1 MNQTK
6 IPKRISSALVN
17 SLSAGV
23 VPRIGLEYIAVGR
36 KLEIESVLRELGNVA
51 EGGAA
56 FKLITGRYGSGKS
69 FLIQILRNYAMDRDF
84 VVADADLSPE
94 RRLVG
99 TKGQGLATYREL
111 MTHLSTRTRPDG
123 GALEAVLQKWF
134 ASLQQQAMA
143 ELGLRPDDEKL
154 QVEVERRIFEVTGN
168 MEHMVHGFD
177 FARVLSAY
185 WNGYKMSDD
194 ELKQNALRWLRGEFP
209 TKTEARKALGVGVI
223 IDDDNWYDYMKL
235 WAEFTARIGYKGL
248 LLFIDEG
255 VNLYKITNTVSRQS
269 NYEKLLTIFNDTM
282 QGKAQHLGIFLGGTP
297 QFVEDQRR
305 GLFSYDAL
313 RSRLVAGRFGEG
325 AGMLHYAGPILRLEM
340 LSHAEI
346 LVLLEKL
353 RDLHA
358 SHYGY
363 AAALD
368 QRQLMRFM
376 ESELGRMG
384 ADALLTTREVVRDF
398 MDLLNTMHQYSER
411 GFDQLLPEAMN
422 RLQQSGGLFDNLGG
436 GSAAG
441 EGSASGAGTA
451 ARVGAGNPADGA
463 PGGYGEAGE
472 SGGYG
477 EADMS
482 GVRDEGAQSYGAGRG
497 YGGYGAGAASPE
509 TGGGAA
515 AGRPQPAAAPSAP
528 PKPRGSGFGESGEE
542 LSAAAAGSASRSGTG
557 TSRPDYS
564 GRGDLFAGGYGA
576 GEVPGDAPERE
587 RPRLNASAK
596 EADAASGQG
605 GPLRPRGSGFQS
617 GENVETLRS
626 GEVRS
631 GAVSLSER
639 DGDGRERY
647 ASDDSSLP
655 PRPTRPDDEGPDDI
669 LAELDL

>member
-99 TKGQGLATYREL
+99 TKGQGLGTYREL

-154 QVEVERRIFEVTGN
+154 PVEVERRIFEVTGN

-177 FARVLSAY
+177 FAKVLAAY

-209 TKTEARKALGVGVI
+209 TKTEARKCLGVGVI

-235 WAEFTARIGYKGL
+235 WAEFMSKIGYKGL

-363 AAALD
+363 ESSLD
-368 QRQLMRFM
+368 QGQLTRFM

-398 MDLLNTMHQYSER
+398 MDLLNTLHQYPDR
-411 GFDQLLPEAMN
+411 GFDQLLPDVLGRA
-422 RLQQSGGLFDNLGG
+422 QQSSGAFSGLGG
-436 GSAAG
+436 SSLSNESSA
-441 EGSASGAGTA
+441 SHPTASGANTA
-451 ARVGAGNPADGA
+451 ATEQPGTSSYGVGRG
-463 PGGYGEAGE
+463 
-472 SGGYG
+472 SGGYDTQPASKPSPS
-477 EADMS
+477 EAPLS
-482 GVRDEGAQSYGAGRG
+482 GNRG
-497 YGGYGAGAASPE
+497 VQEARPNAYPTSNGSESSASEAAS
-509 TGGGAA
+509 T
-515 AGRPQPAAAPSAP
+515 
-528 PKPRGSGFGESGEE
+528 
-542 LSAAAAGSASRSGTG
+542 SASS
-557 TSRPDYS
+557 
-564 GRGDLFAGGYGA
+564 F
-576 GEVPGDAPERE
+576 
-587 RPRLNASAK
+587 
-596 EADAASGQG
+596 
-605 GPLRPRGSGFQS
+605 RPRGSGFQS
-617 GENVETLRS
+617 GENVESLRTEPDFYGGNVYES
-626 GEVRS
+626 AGYSFRGSSDSRS
-631 GAVSLSER
+631 SYGNAGSDPRFYGASAPRAPYSDQSPRTESER
-639 DGDGRERY
+639 IAPDQNDEQRLGDMQRRSDEEYRSDAQYGKGDRDSNNAVEAEPNND
-647 ASDDSSLP
+647 ASASRNDA
-655 PRPTRPDDEGPDDI
+655 PDDI

>member
-99 TKGQGLATYREL
+99 TKGQGLGTYREL

-154 QVEVERRIFEVTGN
+154 PVEVERRIFEVTGN

-177 FARVLSAY
+177 FARVLAAY

-209 TKTEARKALGVGVI
+209 TKTEARKTLGVGVI

-235 WAEFTARIGYKGL
+235 WAEFMSKIGYKGL

-297 QFVEDQRR
+297 QFVEDTRR

-353 RDLHA
+353 RGLHA

-363 AAALD
+363 ESTLD
-368 QRQLMRFM
+368 QQQLTRFM

-398 MDLLNTMHQYSER
+398 MDLLNTLHQYPDRS
-411 GFDQLLPEAMN
+411 FDELLPDMMGRAS
-422 RLQQSGGLFDNLGG
+422 QSGGAFDGLGRSAGDGNTLSSVSPSVKPNGG
-436 GSAAG
+436 GSVLR
-441 EGSASGAGTA
+441 EQ
-451 ARVGAGNPADGA
+451 RPADDSLRGGQISESTA
-463 PGGYGEAGE
+463 P
-472 SGGYG
+472 
-477 EADMS
+477 
-482 GVRDEGAQSYGAGRG
+482 
-497 YGGYGAGAASPE
+497 AS
-509 TGGGAA
+509 
-515 AGRPQPAAAPSAP
+515 
-528 PKPRGSGFGESGEE
+528 F
-542 LSAAAAGSASRSGTG
+542 
-557 TSRPDYS
+557 
-564 GRGDLFAGGYGA
+564 
-576 GEVPGDAPERE
+576 
-587 RPRLNASAK
+587 
-596 EADAASGQG
+596 
-605 GPLRPRGSGFQS
+605 RPRGSGFQS
-617 GENVETLRS
+617 GENVESLRTEPDFYGGNSYEAAGYGFRGAADTRPAYGTASDVARS
-626 GEVRS
+626 GPVYSDQDDRSSVRQPEDDAS
-631 GAVSLSER
+631 YLEHYGIPDEAPHADDVDFS
-639 DGDGRERY
+639 DPRY
-647 ASDDSSLP
+647 ADQPSETQTAKSDWADANETSARGS
-655 PRPTRPDDEGPDDI
+655 ESNNSEPDDI

>member
-1 MNQTK
+1 MNANQTK

-36 KLEIESVLRELGNVA
+36 KPEIESVLRELGNVA

-99 TKGQGLATYREL
+99 TKGQGLGTYREL

-209 TKTEARKALGVGVI
+209 TKTEARKCLGVGVI

-235 WAEFTARIGYKGL
+235 WAEFMAKIGYKGL

-353 RDLHA
+353 RDLHS

-368 QRQLMRFM
+368 QKQLTRFM

-398 MDLLNTMHQYSER
+398 MDLLNTLHQYPDRS
-411 GFDQLLPEAMN
+411 FDELLPDVLGRAPQIGGLSLGGPGSPGLGVSGAPGLTGTDAPRGNVGPSRSDSGPAAPGSDSGMRVSGAGGSESSGHPAG
-422 RLQQSGGLFDNLGG
+422 RGSLADARQPQSGGDLF
-436 GSAAG
+436 SSAG
-441 EGSASGAGTA
+441 EAS
-451 ARVGAGNPADGA
+451 
-463 PGGYGEAGE
+463 
-472 SGGYG
+472 
-477 EADMS
+477 
-482 GVRDEGAQSYGAGRG
+482 
-497 YGGYGAGAASPE
+497 
-509 TGGGAA
+509 
-515 AGRPQPAAAPSAP
+515 SAP
-528 PKPRGSGFGESGEE
+528 E
-542 LSAAAAGSASRSGTG
+542 
-557 TSRPDYS
+557 
-564 GRGDLFAGGYGA
+564 
-576 GEVPGDAPERE
+576 PEF
-587 RPRLNASAK
+587 SAK
-596 EADAASGQG
+596 
-605 GPLRPRGSGFQS
+605 PRPRGSGFQS
-617 GENVETLRS
+617 GENVDGLRAAAFDPYGGASCEAAGQAFRGGVSEARPARGLSDSRS
-626 GEVRS
+626 GRS
-631 GAVSLSER
+631 PESAE
-639 DGDGRERY
+639 DT
-647 ASDDSSLP
+647 LP
-655 PRPTRPDDEGPDDI
+655 GSAAAGDEGPDDI